1 MNIKFHLDKQR
12 NPAQHGGIKINY
24 GAGKRVA
31 FRLRWYLIL
40 FLIISPVLIFVWYI
54 TKDKV
59 VVASPGLLTTEPL
72 NIQASQDAV
81 ISAVNVRQGQ
91 SAKQGH
97 VLISLDKPVLQA
109 EIKQLEN
116 NISSLEKTLTDDWVK
131 QETLLKQ
138 KIDIAD
144 ADLREKSALYQKY
157 MNFNQ
162 DGLLQLEQWANVSQ
176 LRMNAELLLLESNR
190 NLYALNQD
198 KISGSAAQY
207 LNELK
212 LRLQL
217 LKARQAE
224 LQVVAPMDGEVKDVL
239 VQPGMT
245 VRSGDALMLY
255 AIRSQP
261 VVVAYLTPSDV
272 QFSAIGQQATVSL
285 PDGETIVA
293 TVSEPTKITEKVP
306 AQLAG
311 PFENNKAAL
320 KVVLTLE
327 HMPAQVIEGLSV
339 SVRFHYTRS
348 NVWSHISTIF

>member
-1 MNIKFHLDKQR
+1 MKIKFHLDKQK
-12 NPAQHGGIKINY
+12 NPAQHGGVKINY
-24 GAGKRVA
+24 GAGKRIA

-59 VVASPGLLTTEPL
+59 IVESPGLLTTEPL
-72 NIQASQDAV
+72 KIQASQDAV
-81 ISAVNVRQGQ
+81 ISAVNIKQGQ
-91 SAKQGH
+91 PAKQGNI
-97 VLISLDKPVLQA
+97 LIALDKPVLQA

-116 NISSLEKTLTDDWVK
+116 NISLLEKTLTGDWVK

-138 KIDIAD
+138 KIDIAA
-144 ADLREKSALYQKY
+144 ADLKEKSTLYQKY
-157 MNFNQ
+157 MSFNQ
-162 DGLLQLEQWANVSQ
+162 NGLLQLEQWANVSQ
-176 LRMNAELLLLESNR
+176 LKMNAELLLLESNR

-217 LKARQAE
+217 LKARQSE

-239 VQPGMT
+239 VQRGMT
-245 VRSGDALMLY
+245 VRSGEPLMLY

-261 VVVAYLTPSDV
+261 VVVAYLTPSDG
-272 QFSAIGQQATVSL
+272 QFSGIGQQATVTL
-285 PDGETIVA
+285 PSGETIAA
-293 TVSEPTKITEKVP
+293 TVSEPTKITERVP

-311 PFENNKAAL
+311 PFDNNKAAL
-320 KVVLTLE
+320 KVVLKLE
-327 HMPAQVIEGLSV
+327 HMPVQVIEGLSV
-339 SVRFHYTRS
+339 SVRFHYTRN
-348 NVWSHISTIF
+348 NVWSHIRNIF

>member
-1 MNIKFHLDKQR
+1 MKIKFHLDKQK
-12 NPAQHGGIKINY
+12 NPAQHGGVKINY
-24 GAGKRVA
+24 GAGKRIA

-59 VVASPGLLTTEPL
+59 IVESPGLLTTEPL
-72 NIQASQDAV
+72 KIQASQDAV
-81 ISAVNVRQGQ
+81 ISTVNIKQGQ
-91 SAKQGH
+91 PAKQGNI
-97 VLISLDKPVLQA
+97 LIALDKPVLQA

-116 NISSLEKTLTDDWVK
+116 NISLLEKTLTGDWVK

-138 KIDIAD
+138 KIDIAT
-144 ADLREKSALYQKY
+144 ADLKEKSTLYQKY
-157 MNFNQ
+157 MSFNQ
-162 DGLLQLEQWANVSQ
+162 NGLLQLEQWANVSQ
-176 LRMNAELLLLESNR
+176 LKMNAELLLLESNR

-217 LKARQAE
+217 LKARQSE

-239 VQPGMT
+239 VQRGMT
-245 VRSGDALMLY
+245 VRSGEPLMLY

-261 VVVAYLTPSDV
+261 VVVAYLTPSDG
-272 QFSAIGQQATVSL
+272 QSSGIGQQATVTL
-285 PDGETIVA
+285 PGGETIAA
-293 TVSEPTKITEKVP
+293 TVSEPTKITERVP

-311 PFENNKAAL
+311 PFDNNKAAL
-320 KVVLTLE
+320 KVVLKLE
-327 HMPAQVIEGLSV
+327 HMPVQVIEGLSV
-339 SVRFHYTRS
+339 SVRFHYTRN
-348 NVWSHISTIF
+348 NVWSHIRNIF

>member
-1 MNIKFHLDKQR
+1 MKIKFHLDKQK
-12 NPAQHGGIKINY
+12 NPAQHGGVKINY
-24 GAGKRVA
+24 GAGKRIA

-59 VVASPGLLTTEPL
+59 IVESPGLLTTEPL
-72 NIQASQDAV
+72 KIQASQDAV
-81 ISAVNVRQGQ
+81 ISAVNIKQGQ
-91 SAKQGH
+91 PAKQGNI
-97 VLISLDKPVLQA
+97 LIALDKPVLQA

-116 NISSLEKTLTDDWVK
+116 NISLLEKTLTGDWVK

-138 KIDIAD
+138 KIDIAA
-144 ADLREKSALYQKY
+144 ADLKEKSTLYQKY
-157 MNFNQ
+157 MSFNQ
-162 DGLLQLEQWANVSQ
+162 NGLLQLEQWANVSQ
-176 LRMNAELLLLESNR
+176 LKMNAELLLLESNR

-217 LKARQAE
+217 LKARQSE

-239 VQPGMT
+239 VQRGMT
-245 VRSGDALMLY
+245 VRSGEPLMLY

-261 VVVAYLTPSDV
+261 VVVAYLTPSDG
-272 QFSAIGQQATVSL
+272 QFSGIGQQATVTL
-285 PDGETIVA
+285 PSGETIAA
-293 TVSEPTKITEKVP
+293 TVSEPTKITERVP

-311 PFENNKAAL
+311 PFDNNKAAL
-320 KVVLTLE
+320 KVVLKLE

-339 SVRFHYTRS
+339 SVRFHYTRN
-348 NVWSHISTIF
+348 NVWSHIRNIF